1 MFINKLNDCEKQI
14 LMDLL
19 MYVVQSDSKLVAKET
34 GYILLIQQKYGLDM
48 KFSPEFSI
56 EQLCDDVKRDTS
68 KIIVL
73 QELIRAARV
82 DGDYD
87 KKERTIINK
96 VTNYFGVSNEKH
108 VEVDDWVKKGMDW
121 FDRGDDMIAG
131 IRPL

>member
-34 GYILLIQQKYGLDM
+34 GYILLIQERYGLAM
-48 KFSPEFSI
+48 NFSPKFSI
-56 EQLCDDVKRDTS
+56 EELCDDVKRGGS

-73 QELIRAARV
+73 QELIRAARI

-87 KKERTIINK
+87 KKERTVINK
-96 VTNYFGVSNEKH
+96 VTNYFGISNEKH

-121 FDRGDDMIAG
+121 FDRGDDIIKR

>member
-1 MFINKLNDCEKQI
+1 
-14 LMDLL
+14 MDLL